1 MAGHGQAWERPG
13 GLVGLFV
20 GLLAGCGA
28 RPLDSDSSA
37 GTGSTN
43 SGATAGTGTAGT
55 GTAGTGTG
63 STGAESGSTPTGTSA
78 ETCPGGCCG
87 GCQCYYDSAE
97 VLLSPTE
104 YAMWVGEGG
113 TTSGTTGGTTGTG
126 GETNTGGS
134 GGSSSRSTG
143 GTTGETGESIDP
155 AALTPEI
162 CIALCEQ
169 EADAFDWELTCS
181 VPELTPEGEVL
192 IVCHWTTGCD
202 GRRHACLRSS
212 GAGAG
217 GDAVTSW
224 LARAAHDEAG
234 SVHAFVALRR
244 ELARHGAP
252 RPLLARL
259 RRAAADE
266 RRHARVVDRLVRS
279 RGGRWRRPVM
289 AACPGREL
297 LAIAVENA
305 VEGCVRETWAAL
317 SAAHQARCAGDRR
330 IRAAMVG
337 IALDEQGHAELA
349 WAIDAWLHGRL
360 DAEEWAQVEAA
371 RAGAAAQLRAGL
383 LARHLPDEV
392 VQLAGVADGE
402 VALRLVDGLAEA
414 LWCDDSRRQK
424 WRDGQTR

>member
-1 MAGHGQAWERPG
+1 MMAGHGQTWERVG
-13 GLVGLFV
+13 GLAGLFA

-37 GTGSTN
+37 GSGPADP
-43 SGATAGTGTAGT
+43 GATAGTGATETGSTETA
-55 GTAGTGTG
+55 
-63 STGAESGSTPTGTSA
+63 STGAESGETPTGTSG
-78 ETCPGGCCG
+78 EPCPGGCCG

-97 VLLSPTE
+97 VMLSPAE
-104 YAMWVGEGG
+104 YAMWVGEG
-113 TTSGTTGGTTGTG
+113 GTTGGTTGTG
-126 GETNTGGS
+126 GETGTGGS
-134 GGSSSRSTG
+134 GGASSGSTG
-143 GTTGETGESIDP
+143 GTTGAETGESIDT

-192 IVCHWTTGCD
+192 IVCHWTIGCD

-224 LARAAHDEAG
+224 LARVAHDEAG
-234 SVHAFVALRR
+234 SVHAFIALRR

-266 RRHARVVDRLVRS
+266 RRHARVVDRLVRA
-279 RGGRWRRPVM
+279 RGGRWRRPVVT
-289 AACPGREL
+289 ACPRREL

-349 WAIDAWLHGRL
+349 WAIDGWLRGRL

-371 RAGAAAQLRAGL
+371 RAGAAEQLRAGL
-383 LARHLPDEV
+383 LARRLPDEV
-392 VQLAGVADGE
+392 VQLAGVADAE
-402 VALRLVDGLAEA
+402 AARRLVDGLAGA
-414 LWCDDSRRQK
+414 LWCDDSRRQE
-424 WRDGQTR
+424 WRDGKTR